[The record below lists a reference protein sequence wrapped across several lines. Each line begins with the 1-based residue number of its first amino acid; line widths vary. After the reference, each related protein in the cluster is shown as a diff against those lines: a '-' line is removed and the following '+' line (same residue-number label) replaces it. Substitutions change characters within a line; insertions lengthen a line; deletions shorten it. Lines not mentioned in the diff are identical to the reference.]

1 MLWCA
6 RVVGTIVGRYRLVE
20 LLGTG
25 GMSIVYLAEHT
36 VSGKQV
42 AIKLLHDEYSKNP
55 RVVTRFMDEARAA
68 ARVRHPSIVDIHDC
82 GTLEDGRAF
91 LVMERLD
98 GESLRARL
106 ESEGR
111 LPEPFLVELLRQ
123 TARALSSAHAAGVIH
138 RDLKPGNLF
147 LSSDAMMPW
156 GVLVKVL
163 DFGVCRLCEQD
174 RIRLTLSGA
183 VVGTPTYMAPEQCR
197 NARNVDARSDIYAL
211 GCIAFEMAT
220 GQPPFTERGMGAMML
235 AHTSSQPPLH
245 LLEET
250 VSPGLAA
257 IIARMLAKLP
267 DARPQSM
274 TAVEIALT
282 AAAAERHEARATL
295 AAHPTAKMEAVVS
308 DTLVDATAPGDPNPN
323 T

>member
-1 MLWCA
+1 
-6 RVVGTIVGRYRLVE
+6 VVGTIVGRYRLVE

-25 GMSIVYLAEHT
+25 GMSVVYLAEHT
-36 VSGKQV
+36 VLGKQV
-42 AIKLLHDEYSKNP
+42 AIKLLHDEYSRNP

-82 GTLEDGRAF
+82 GTLDDGRAF
-91 LVMERLD
+91 LVMETLE
-98 GESLRARL
+98 GESLRTRL

-111 LPEPFLVELLRQ
+111 LPEPILLELLRQ
-123 TARALSSAHAAGVIH
+123 TARALSAAHAAGVIH

-147 LSSDAMMPW
+147 LSEDPTMPW
-156 GVLVKVL
+156 GILVKVL
-163 DFGVCRLCEQD
+163 DFGVCRLCEDD

-183 VVGTPTYMAPEQCR
+183 VVGTPTYMAPEQCK
-197 NARNVDARSDIYAL
+197 NARNVDARSDIYSL

-250 VSPGLAA
+250 ASPTLAA
-257 IIARMLAKLP
+257 LIARMLAKLP
-267 DARPQSM
+267 DARPASM
-274 TAVEIALT
+274 HAVELALA
-282 AAAAERHEARATL
+282 AAAAERTEARAAI
-295 AAHPTAKMEAVVS
+295 AAHVTVPMETVVN
-308 DTLVDATAPGDPNPN
+308 DTIVDATVPGNDDPRRQ
-323 T
+323 